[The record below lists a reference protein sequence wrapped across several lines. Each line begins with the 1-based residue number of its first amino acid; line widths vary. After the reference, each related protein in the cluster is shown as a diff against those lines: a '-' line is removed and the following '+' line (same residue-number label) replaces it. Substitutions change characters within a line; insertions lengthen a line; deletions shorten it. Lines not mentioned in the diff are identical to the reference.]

1 MFPRPRRRP
10 LAEPP
15 SAPPPSRLPA
25 PPRRPLRPPRAT
37 EQPSHSDARGPC
49 VAIYIKRW
57 SVASRSA
64 ETRASVA
71 EGASEARDRDGET
84 RRHRGGNGAD
94 GGREEERSP
103 LSLVLRV
110 SPLSRDVQRRK
121 SSENTRIRNTASQ
134 CARGSRDK
142 KDFLDPWVSIA
153 TPRCTSTRSH
163 SARMHGT
170 RACTRI
176 LDSNFPGYLGNF

>member
-1 MFPRPRRRP
+1 MYVSSSPTSPLRRAALRALSVP
-10 LAEPP
+10 
-15 SAPPPSRLPA
+15 
-25 PPRRPLRPPRAT
+25 PPRRPLRPPRAS
-37 EQPSHSDARGPC
+37 EHPSHSDARGPC

-64 ETRASVA
+64 ETRASVV
-71 EGASEARDRDGET
+71 EGRARHATET
-84 RRHRGGNGAD
+84 EKRGGKGEGTERTAAGRKRGALF
-94 GGREEERSP
+94 
-103 LSLVLRV
+103 LSFSV